1 MTIKAVLHFQLIRR
15 QQIGQ
20 KHLVG
25 RVLELLKRASVNP
38 LVETAA
44 KPAQVIFQAEHWIN
58 TQNGFLSMT
67 QGKCMTKITH

>member
-20 KHLVG
+20 KHLVE

-38 LVETAA
+38 LVETLA
-44 KPAQVIFQAEHWIN
+44 KPAQVIFQAEH
-58 TQNGFLSMT
+58 
-67 QGKCMTKITH
+67 